1 MQKDSNDSSI
11 IISCRSVSVHQLLH
25 WLINCFASWAHI
37 LYKSAIRRANNNP
50 DQVSVTTIKPL
61 HRKTLKTAPQQAS
74 LLQLMFENLSVAVPA
89 STQRMKAK
97 WQRIRE
103 EYKV

>member
-1 MQKDSNDSSI
+1 
-11 IISCRSVSVHQLLH
+11 
-25 WLINCFASWAHI
+25 
-37 LYKSAIRRANNNP
+37 
-50 DQVSVTTIKPL
+50 
-61 HRKTLKTAPQQAS
+61 
-74 LLQLMFENLSVAVPA
+74 MFENLSVAVPA